1 MFHCVWV
8 ASVAV
13 FYIIVRKTEEERS
26 NKEKRK
32 GKKEIIMKKILVDKK
47 VTKGIK
53 DIRHKR

>member
-8 ASVAV
+8 DSVAV
-13 FYIIVRKTEEERS
+13 LYIIVRKTEEERS

-53 DIRHKR
+53 DIRQKR